1 MRAGSETDSVAASS
15 MLIDHPTTEL
25 IPALSASGTA
35 ARVRGLRNLALL
47 AGFVLAATALHL
59 ALAAGYA
66 NPIPYSDEWIAIVN
80 DVLRRSANGELSV
93 WDLFKPHNEHTMA
106 PTRALALLALWLNH
120 GQFDNVPMTMLNALL
135 YAGAMALPISLFYRH
150 PDRTTRLFAVL
161 LALAALA
168 PIEGEDLI
176 FGFQN
181 QYYFMLAGTTA
192 TLWLAATSV
201 SGTAKAL
208 VAFAAVALLASVSM
222 GSGFFAAGVAA
233 CICALRQR
241 SEAQH
246 RRALRLH
253 ALIGAGIVLLGV
265 ALVLHA
271 FAIMKANGILGDRH
285 LDLGG
290 IRRVFS
296 CLAWPYGS
304 NAWLGLLLS
313 LPFGA
318 FAARLLWQRRASAP
332 LDWFALGLGLWTA
345 AQICALAYSRHAEA
359 TTLASR
365 YLPVMLFWPA
375 MNVYAVFRLAG
386 AAAQSRP
393 GPAAKAVLL
402 AVLPVLAAGA
412 FISNVA
418 KIVPASLSAVAI
430 ASQQHQGQAEH
441 VARYVRLG
449 ERDALSAAGH
459 MGVPYPNIDVLRSLL
474 DDPAVRSGLPAN
486 VRAPLT
492 ISADA
497 DTPTAFVP
505 FGAYP
510 TTPRRDDLPGF
521 GSFAAT
527 GNPTVGGFTSQ
538 PLDTGFP
545 FVRIDLAG
553 YLPDPG
559 LALRLDCPQ
568 PSTCSPVAIR
578 PAEFARE
585 SWRGIY
591 AAVPQ
596 QRFRVVAEDRTT
608 ALWMAFSAPV
618 EVGRLSVLADA
629 SANFLRTNASALIAL
644 LCGGLTLLLLL
655 GIWPDADETQGTEG

>member
-1 MRAGSETDSVAASS
+1 
-15 MLIDHPTTEL
+15 MLIDQPTTER
-25 IPALSASGTA
+25 IPALSTSEAA
-35 ARVRGLRNLALL
+35 ARARGLRKLALL
-47 AGFVLAATALHL
+47 GGFMLAATALHL

-66 NPIPYSDEWIAIVN
+66 NPIPYSDEWIAIIDN
-80 DVLRRSANGELSV
+80 MLRRSANGELSV
-93 WDLFKPHNEHTMA
+93 LDLFKPHNEHTMV

-120 GQFDNVPMTMLNALL
+120 GQFDNVPVTMLNALL
-135 YAGAMALPISLFYRH
+135 YAGAMAFPISLFYRH
-150 PDRTTRLFAVL
+150 SDGPGRLFAVL
-161 LALAALA
+161 LGLAALA

-201 SGTAKAL
+201 SGSAKTL
-208 VAFAAVALLASVSM
+208 VAFAAVALLSSVSM

-233 CICALRQR
+233 CIFALRQR
-241 SEAQH
+241 GEPQH

-253 ALIGAGIVLLGV
+253 MLVGAGIVLLGV
-265 ALVLHA
+265 VLILHA

-285 LDLGG
+285 LDLDG
-290 IRRVFS
+290 IRRIFS

-313 LPFGA
+313 LPFAA
-318 FAARLLWQRRASAP
+318 FTARLLWQRRATTV
-332 LDWFALGLGLWTA
+332 DWFALGFGLWTA
-345 AQICALAYSRHAEA
+345 AQIGALAYSRHSEA

-375 MNVYAVFRLAG
+375 MNVYAIFRLTG
-386 AAAQSRP
+386 AASQRWHR
-393 GPAAKAVLL
+393 PAAKAVL
-402 AVLPVLAAGA
+402 AALPVFAAGA

-418 KIVPASLSAVAI
+418 KIVPASLSAMAS
-430 ASQQHQGQAEH
+430 ASQQHQMQAEH

-449 ERDALSAAGH
+449 DRDALYAAGH
-459 MGVPYPNIDVLRSLL
+459 MGVPYSNIDVLRSLL
-474 DDPAVRSGLPAN
+474 DDRAVRAGLPAN
-486 VRAPLT
+486 VRAPMAM
-492 ISADA
+492 SAASDA
-497 DTPTAFVP
+497 PTVFVP

-527 GNPTVGGFTSQ
+527 GNATVGGFTSQ
-538 PLDTGFP
+538 PLDTEYP

-559 LALRLDCPQ
+559 LSLRLDCAQ
-568 PSTCSPVAIR
+568 PSTCSPVTIR

-596 QRFRVVAEDRTT
+596 QPFRVVAEDKTT

-618 EVGRLSVLADA
+618 EAGRLSVFADA
-629 SANFLRTNASALIAL
+629 LANLLRTNAPALIAL
-644 LCGGLTLLLLL
+644 LCGVLTMLLLL
-655 GIWPDADETQGTEG
+655 GMWPDADETQETEG